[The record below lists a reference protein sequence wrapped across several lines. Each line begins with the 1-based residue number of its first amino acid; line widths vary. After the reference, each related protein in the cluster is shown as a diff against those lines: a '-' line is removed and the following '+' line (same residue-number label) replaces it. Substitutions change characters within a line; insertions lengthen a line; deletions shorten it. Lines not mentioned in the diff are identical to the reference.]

1 MNKTIRL
8 NSVTY
13 EMLVELAKKNRVKP
27 EQAMEIMINDLYSK
41 LRK

>member
-27 EQAMEIMINDLYSK
+27 EQVMEIMINDLYSK